1 MTSPE
6 QLLSAVS
13 AENCEMILTLIL
25 NPTNTLGSRKLK
37 PLVRRSRVVELVA
50 PLVHLAIV
58 FVEERDAFT
67 LTSTVILG
75 CAGIAGFSEAFGLAS
90 SELDLSP

>member
-1 MTSPE
+1 MK
-6 QLLSAVS
+6 
-13 AENCEMILTLIL
+13 ILQHKDYNLQYLGKSNSKFLIR
-25 NPTNTLGSRKLK
+25 G
-37 PLVRRSRVVELVA
+37 SRVVEQPIVA